1 MNSRSHKL
9 QFLLIAFLA
18 GCQTTELVSRVNFPD
33 AAATVS
39 AAAESAAATPEMAEL
54 TQLTESLTQ
63 PRTASELVTVA
74 LDRHPQILA
83 ARERIRALQE
93 QITVA
98 GSQPDPRMTLTAQ
111 PAPVQTASG
120 AQQFIVSASQE
131 YLSEEKRTAR
141 ADVARSMVQIA
152 EATLRAK
159 EVEISAQVRHNAYEL
174 RFLQLS
180 IAVTQTEQQLL
191 QEIRTIAAT
200 RYRTSAT
207 SQQDVLRAD
216 LEISR
221 LQNELI
227 LLKQQVTTR
236 QTRLAELLNV
246 PLTLKIRT
254 IESTPDPVLP
264 DDPAMLQ
271 DLALMLRPELKASEA
286 AIQRDRRAAE
296 LAREEYYSDVTLG
309 LSWIDVAD
317 HGQSPVANG
326 QDAVMLTA
334 GFRFPIRQE
343 RIRAAVAAA
352 EADMAAST
360 RSHDALRNSTEADV
374 QDLFQRAQSLQ
385 QMLHI
390 DREEMIPR
398 ARQTLQV
405 SSAAYNV
412 GQVDFLQL
420 MDNWRTLLTLQTARL
435 RREADLWQTISA
447 LQRATG
453 DAWSPATVADLPAAE
468 ADPQQ

>member
-296 LAREEYYSDVTLG
+296 LAREEYSSDVTLG